1 MRTVPDTIPRPSYAD
16 TGVVEHWDEPLVK
29 SPDIIER
36 MRHSG
41 KIAAEV
47 LRLAGEFLEPGKT
60 TDEVDAYVHDLFI
73 ERGAYPSTQIGR
85 AHV

>member
-1 MRTVPDTIPRPSYAD
+1 MNNRSKQRRGGTKSRVQPGEISPMRLVPDTIPRPSYAD
-16 TGVVEHWDEPLVK
+16 TGIVDNWDEPLVK
-29 SPDIIER
+29 SPEVIER

-60 TDEVDAYVHDLFI
+60 
-73 ERGAYPSTQIGR
+73 S
-85 AHV
+85 

>member
-29 SPDIIER
+29 SPEVIER

-47 LRLAGEFLEPGKT
+47 LRLAGLKKFAGK
-60 TDEVDAYVHDLFI
+60 AKNLGCDL
-73 ERGAYPSTQIGR
+73 S
-85 AHV
+85 

>member
-29 SPDIIER
+29 SPEVIER

-47 LRLAGEFLEPGKT
+47 LRLAGEFLEP
-60 TDEVDAYVHDLFI
+60 A
-73 ERGAYPSTQIGR
+73 EREERRTPTRCNYARPRWDTICN
-85 AHV
+85 